1 MCTPF
6 GFENKFFVSHKIC
19 GHAELKIQ
27 QLYFESAAGCLVQK

>member
-1 MCTPF
+1 MCTRF

-27 QLYFESAAGCLVQK
+27 QLYFECAAGCLVQK